1 MVRGDIA
8 VEENLNK
15 HLYRAVLYL
24 TKTIP
29 VIISGIYLVNTVLSY
44 MYIDIAALS
53 YIVQFL
59 FILYMYITSFAFK
72 FCKWH
77 RMFIHYILV
86 ILILNIIDYHIGIP
100 VSDKGL
106 FLLYIILTSAFL
118 FTIIYYKTKA

>member
-1 MVRGDIA
+1 MVRGGIA
-8 VEENLNK
+8 VEESLNK

-59 FILYMYITSFAFK
+59 FSK
-72 FCKWH
+72 
-77 RMFIHYILV
+77 
-86 ILILNIIDYHIGIP
+86 HIQ
-100 VSDKGL
+100 
-106 FLLYIILTSAFL
+106 
-118 FTIIYYKTKA
+118 

>member
-1 MVRGDIA
+1 MARGGIA
-8 VEENLNK
+8 VEESLNK

-106 FLLYIILTSAFL
+106 FLLYIIITSAFL
-118 FTIIYYKTKA
+118 FTIIYYKVKA

>member
-8 VEENLNK
+8 VEESLNK

-118 FTIIYYKTKA
+118 FTIIYYKVKA

>member
-1 MVRGDIA
+1 MVRGDTA

-59 FILYMYITSFAFK
+59 FVLYMYITSFAFK

-106 FLLYIILTSAFL
+106 FLLYIILTSSFL
-118 FTIIYYKTKA
+118 FTIIYYKVKA

>member
-1 MVRGDIA
+1 MARGDIA

-118 FTIIYYKTKA
+118 FTIIYYKVKA

>member
-1 MVRGDIA
+1 MVRGDTA

-106 FLLYIILTSAFL
+106 FLLYIILTSSFL
-118 FTIIYYKTKA
+118 FTIIYYKVKA

>member
-1 MVRGDIA
+1 MVRGDTA

-29 VIISGIYLVNTVLSY
+29 VIISGIYLINTVLSY